1 MLSDMLAVF
10 ASWPV
15 ESQLAVA
22 GVVTGSAAYVVDRR
36 MRTRTPRSSAQ
47 ERVNARLARMGDLT
61 GPTPAVVE
69 HWCAGCDR
77 VVRLMDMR
85 WCDNGA
91 RWRCRTCAQAYD
103 APGAPLGPLAA
114 QVVDIAAA
122 RRTPVGKAARRH
134 VRNTCKCSDC
144 AAGRFQDT
152 VRVFNANG
160 RVVAEWPI
168 EERP

>member
-22 GVVTGSAAYVVDRR
+22 GVVAGSTAYAVDRR
-36 MRTRTPRSSAQ
+36 MRAPRSSAQ
-47 ERVNARLARMGDLT
+47 ERVNARLARMGDDLT
-61 GPTPAVVE
+61 GRTPTVVE

-85 WCDNGA
+85 WCDTGA

-122 RRTPVGKAARRH
+122 RRTPVGKAARRR

-144 AAGRFQDT
+144 AAGRLQDT
-152 VRVFNANG
+152 VRVFNTNG
-160 RVVAEWPI
+160 QVVAEWPL
-168 EERP
+168 EERL

>member
-22 GVVTGSAAYVVDRR
+22 GVVTGSAAYAVDRR
-36 MRTRTPRSSAQ
+36 TRARHSSAQ
-47 ERVNARLARMGDLT
+47 EKVNARLAHMVDLPGLT
-61 GPTPAVVE
+61 PTVVE

-103 APGAPLGPLAA
+103 APGAPLGPLSA

-152 VRVFNANG
+152 VRMFDTNG
-160 RVVAEWPI
+160 RVLAEWPL